1 MASHACGRG
10 VAWGCWGRQGTS
22 VAFGAMAYSLGNHDL
37 DRRIAEL
44 VADASDNDGAD
55 LVAELVTT
63 ALKLH
68 RDDPSR
74 GNLKLINTALKE
86 MRYADLVFS
95 RGDEPKV
102 TIFGSARLREDD
114 PNYELAMGFAAAM
127 AEQGWGSVTGAGPGI
142 MEAGNRGAGVDHGY
156 GVSIRLP
163 FETTDN
169 AYVAPDRM
177 VNFKYFFTRKLAF
190 VKESQAFAIFPGGFG
205 TLDEFF
211 ELLTLIQTGKSDL
224 HPIVLVEAPGTDY
237 WPRVFDQV
245 AGVLADKGLISP
257 EDVDLVSH
265 CTDID
270 SAVAAIRRFYA
281 NYHSQRF
288 VDGDLVMRMRRA
300 PDGDALDALNVEF
313 ADIVVTGR
321 IESVEPSPAEVRDGD
336 RLELDRLRLHF
347 DRRSFGRLRSLIDRL
362 ADLVSTDGGLLPPG
376 HLTEEQVER
385 PW

>member
-1 MASHACGRG
+1 
-10 VAWGCWGRQGTS
+10 
-22 VAFGAMAYSLGNHDL
+22 MAYSLGNHDL
-37 DRRIAEL
+37 DQRIADL

-55 LVAELVTT
+55 LVTELITT

-68 RDDPSR
+68 RDDPHR
-74 GNLKLINTALKE
+74 GDLKLINTALKE

-127 AEQGWGSVTGAGPGI
+127 AQQGWGSVTGAGPGI
-142 MEAGNRGAGVDHGY
+142 MEAGNRGAGIDHGY

-169 AYVAPDRM
+169 PWVAPHRM

-211 ELLTLIQTGKSDL
+211 ELITLIQTGKSDL

-257 EDVDLVSH
+257 EDVELVTY
-265 CTDID
+265 CTDVE
-270 SAVAAIRRFYA
+270 SAVAAITRFYA

-300 PDGDALDALNVEF
+300 PDDDELAALNDDF
-313 ADIVVTGR
+313 ADIVVTGSIER
-321 IESVEPSPAEVRDGD
+321 IDPTDVEVRDVD
-336 RLELDRLRLHF
+336 LLDLDRLRLHF
-347 DRRSFGRLRSLIDRL
+347 DRRSFGRLRLLIDRL
-362 ADLVSTDGGLLPPG
+362 ADLAGGEAGVLPPG

>member
-1 MASHACGRG
+1 
-10 VAWGCWGRQGTS
+10 
-22 VAFGAMAYSLGNHDL
+22 MAYSMGNDDL
-37 DRRIAEL
+37 DQRIAAL
-44 VADASDNDGAD
+44 VADASDRTDGAD
-55 LVAELVTT
+55 LVTELVTT

-68 RDDPSR
+68 RDDPHR
-74 GNLKLINTALKE
+74 GDLKLINSALKE
-86 MRYADLVFS
+86 MRYSDLVFS

-114 PNYELAMGFAAAM
+114 PSYQLAMGFAAAM
-127 AEQGWGSVTGAGPGI
+127 AEQGWGTVTGAGPGI
-142 MEAGNRGAGVDHGY
+142 MEAGNRGAGVEHGY

-169 AYVAPDRM
+169 AFIAPDRL

-245 AGVLADKGLISP
+245 SSVLAAKGLISP
-257 EDVDLVSH
+257 EDVELVTF
-265 CTDID
+265 CTDVD
-270 SAVAAIRRFYA
+270 AAVGAINRFYA

-288 VDGDLVMRMRRA
+288 VDGEIVLRMRTA
-300 PDGDALDALNVEF
+300 PDDDQLQAINDEF

-321 IESVEPSPAEVRDGD
+321 IERVDATPPEVRDD
-336 RLELDRLRLHF
+336 DNVELDRLRFHF
-347 DRRSFGRLRSLIDRL
+347 DRRSFGRLRRLIDRL
-362 ADLVSTDGGLLPPG
+362 ADLVGDSEHVLPPG
-376 HLTEEQVER
+376 HLTEEQAER